1 MSRNQPRMPRTFEP
15 RTVEPRTV
23 EPLKLPR
30 KVDTATLSK
39 DVIMQL
45 NLSKEWTVVNNS
57 VRKCKWKKYYDR
69 ADIPRDLEQTSW
81 AESQEISWA
90 DM

>member
-1 MSRNQPRMPRTFEP
+1 MSRNMPRMP

-23 EPLKLPR
+23 EPRKLPR
-30 KVDTATLSK
+30 KVDTMTLSE
-39 DVIMQL
+39 DVVLQL
-45 NLSKEWTVVNNS
+45 DPSKEWTVVNNS
-57 VRKCKWKKYYDR
+57 VRKYKWKKYYDR

-81 AESQEISWA
+81 AESQETPWA